1 MLKLVNLDCK
11 IFINDQNNGWS
22 VDMSGQILP
31 FVGSEFSVIIEMSGH
46 FSLEQLEKYLFEML
60 GSITNSTNNI
70 SLLMIT

>member
-31 FVGSEFSVIIEMSGH
+31 FAGSEFSVIIEMSGH
-46 FSLEQLEKYLFEML
+46 FSLEQLEKNLFEML